1 MEQLRLSG
9 IPDLPI
15 GQKWK
20 AEWLLPEC
28 QPLVPENQGMTRYG
42 HAGGAVAIEL
52 SYFAKVSSDYVT
64 TTSVSGYT
72 CSSDVALAPF
82 DRPLAAT

>member
-1 MEQLRLSG
+1 ML
-9 IPDLPI
+9 PDAKSQVHLPN

-64 TTSVSGYT
+64 TTGRDIRAVLT
-72 CSSDVALAPF
+72 
-82 DRPLAAT
+82 